1 MDETERAHREWWQ
14 SWRRLTRFAGYLDPD
29 STAGRRD
36 RFGPALAEVDEF
48 RRLDDAQRAAIDR
61 WVQSWIAVARLAGS
75 ATQLDAGERLLFSV
89 PEAAKVLGVSRG
101 LAYQA
106 ITAGR
111 IRTVLIGTRRLVP
124 KTELLRLA
132 AGADDEVNVQG

>member
-1 MDETERAHREWWQ
+1 MDEVDRAHRDWWQ
-14 SWRRLTRFAGYLDPD
+14 SWRRLVRYSEYLDPD

-61 WVQSWIAVARLAGS
+61 WVQSWIAASHAGS
-75 ATQLDAGERLLFSV
+75 GAQIDAGERLLFSV
-89 PEAAKVLGVSRG
+89 PEAAKMLGVSRG

-124 KTELLRLA
+124 KSELLRLA
-132 AGADDEVNVQG
+132 AGSGDDADR

>member
-1 MDETERAHREWWQ
+1 MNETERAHRDWWQ
-14 SWRRLTRFAGYLDPD
+14 SWRRLSRFAGYLDPD

-61 WVQSWIAVARLAGS
+61 WVQSWITAARPSGS
-75 ATQLDAGERLLFSV
+75 APQFEAGERLLFSV
-89 PEAAKVLGVSRG
+89 PEAAKMLGVSRG

-124 KTELLRLA
+124 KSELLRLA
-132 AGADDEVNVQG
+132 EGSDDGPPDP